1 MSKAWHVNSLGG
13 GVSELKIDFGSGYRV
28 SFRWDGREV
37 VILLGGGTKKRQ
49 QRDIAEVRARWQDY
63 KVRKKQ
69 GR

>member
-1 MSKAWHVNSLGG
+1 MSKAWHVKSLGG

-28 SFRWDGREV
+28 SFGWDGREV